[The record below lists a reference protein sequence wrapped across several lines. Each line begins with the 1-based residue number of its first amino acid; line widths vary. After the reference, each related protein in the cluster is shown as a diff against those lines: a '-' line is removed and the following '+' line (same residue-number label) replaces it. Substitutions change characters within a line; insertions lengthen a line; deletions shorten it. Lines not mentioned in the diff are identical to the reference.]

1 MPYVCTIVQHIIELS
16 RNTGERKRPCG
27 TRRRRSREQAWWRSE
42 NRGAVGG
49 VYLRWTPA
57 DIAVGA
63 AVGVA
68 CGVIFQGFNFIYPVL
83 SSLLGAILPGLASLF
98 HAIWYASGVFA
109 VLVIR
114 KPGAAI
120 YVNLVGSFAEW

>member
-1 MPYVCTIVQHIIELS
+1 MSAQS
-16 RNTGERKRPCG
+16 SNTSSSYQGTPASGNSPAARGDDGRGNRRGDDRK
-27 TRRRRSREQAWWRSE
+27 
-42 NRGAVGG
+42 NRGAAGG

-63 AVGVA
+63 VVGVA

-98 HAIWYASGVFA
+98 HAIW
-109 VLVIR
+109 
-114 KPGAAI
+114 
-120 YVNLVGSFAEW
+120 